1 MEFDLSEGNRA
12 YNLLANNLL
21 NPAISSPE
29 GNYSMELF
37 STSKN
42 TDWDARWNYFID
54 DGLALK

>member
-21 NPAISSPE
+21 NQAISSTE

-37 STSKN
+37 STPKN